1 MAKIK
6 KKAEVVAT
14 PEVVAAPEVVATSET
29 IEDRVTRLETMVNG
43 MAAKLRGMIDN
54 WKRFADSHLG
64 SQTVGGKLVGVLLM
78 LGAMVG
84 VLYAADL
91 VNYPTPSGGTGFVVT
106 DEGNATV
113 GGTLTVAGTVT
124 LTTDLPVASGI
135 ALNGTYT
142 GNAIDFSG
150 TTINPTG
157 SGGPCLIRAGSYGT
171 PIDYGADNDQSGMVR
186 LYSTSSGT
194 TSYDRGIFAYCEVT
208 SSKGAFPIAGL
219 AEANNTGTGPSK
231 VQAGQ
236 FIAHLGAQSSGAVL
250 TTLGGDATAGM
261 YGIWAKVAAAGTAT
275 CDSGS
280 RVAPI
285 WADNQMSGTV
295 SGEEY
300 GIFATTGASVP
311 DAFIGF
317 ETTSSGYSQ
326 LLYFDETFNSGA
338 GTCVTTDAVPGTQD
352 ARIRVWYDGKQYY
365 LPLYR

>member
-1 MAKIK
+1 LNAD
-6 KKAEVVAT
+6 AQNA
-14 PEVVAAPEVVATSET
+14 
-29 IEDRVTRLETMVNG
+29 DGRLDDLETQFPDTLTDG
-43 MAAKLRGMIDN
+43 
-54 WKRFADSHLG
+54 
-64 SQTVGGKLVGVLLM
+64 GVLL
-78 LGAMVG
+78 G
-84 VLYAADL
+84 
-91 VNYPTPSGGTGFVVT
+91 SGTGPITPMAVLT
-106 DEGNATV
+106 DGQMIVGDGTTDPVAESGATLRTSIGVGTGDSPQFTALVLSNAT
-113 GGTLTVAGTVT
+113 TAT
-124 LTTDLPVASGI
+124 GI

-150 TTINPTG
+150 TKINPTG
-157 SGGPCLIRAGSYGT
+157 SGGPCLIRAGAYGT
-171 PIDYGADNDQSGMVR
+171 PIDYGADDDQSGMVR

-338 GTCVTTDAVPGTQD
+338 GTCVTTDAVPGGNQD
-352 ARIRVWYDGKQYY
+352 ARIKVYYNGTQYY
-365 LPLYR
+365 IPLYR